1 MSIPKLKKI
10 QNVKKYHGIELIDE
24 YSWVDQ
30 SNILD
35 VLKDGNKILPEVKEY
50 IDKNNNLCSD
60 FFSNIKNFQD
70 ELFKEI
76 KGKIKLDDT
85 SLKFKDKRYFY
96 WTKTDVNSNYSKK
109 IRQLID
115 KSKDPEVY
123 FDGDVE
129 KKKYG
134 SKYFGVGAISVSHCD
149 KILAYSLDLQGSEY
163 YTIYLRNLENKK
175 KI

>member
-60 FFSNIKNFQD
+60 FFQILKI
-70 ELFKEI
+70 FKMNYL
-76 KGKIKLDDT
+76 KKL
-85 SLKFKDKRYFY
+85 R
-96 WTKTDVNSNYSKK
+96 
-109 IRQLID
+109 
-115 KSKDPEVY
+115 
-123 FDGDVE
+123 E
-129 KKKYG
+129 K
-134 SKYFGVGAISVSHCD
+134 
-149 KILAYSLDLQGSEY
+149 
-163 YTIYLRNLENKK
+163 
-175 KI
+175 

>member
-1 MSIPKLKKI
+1 M
-10 QNVKKYHGIELIDE
+10 DE

-50 IDKNNNLCSD
+50 IDKNNNLCND

-85 SLKFKDKRYFY
+85 SLKFKDKKYFY
-96 WTKTDVNSNYSKK
+96 WTKTDVNSNYSKNK
-109 IRQLID
+109 
-115 KSKDPEVY
+115 
-123 FDGDVE
+123 
-129 KKKYG
+129 
-134 SKYFGVGAISVSHCD
+134 
-149 KILAYSLDLQGSEY
+149 
-163 YTIYLRNLENKK
+163 TINR
-175 KI
+175 

>member
-10 QNVKKYHGIELIDE
+10 ENVKKYHGIELMDE

-50 IDKNNNLCSD
+50 IDKNNNLCND

-85 SLKFKDKRYFY
+85 SLKFKDKNISIGQKPMLIVI
-96 WTKTDVNSNYSKK
+96 TQKK
-109 IRQLID
+109 
-115 KSKDPEVY
+115 
-123 FDGDVE
+123 
-129 KKKYG
+129 
-134 SKYFGVGAISVSHCD
+134 
-149 KILAYSLDLQGSEY
+149 
-163 YTIYLRNLENKK
+163 
-175 KI
+175 